1 MGICWLMRLED
12 VLFLCVEI
20 VNALAVSPQI
30 CYAITS
36 EVTKNSVQNWN
47 SIDLRKEI
55 DAVQTEIIAEETN
68 GRDLLC

>member
-1 MGICWLMRLED
+1 M
-12 VLFLCVEI
+12 EI

-36 EVTKNSVQNWN
+36 EVTKNSVQNGN
-47 SIDLRKEI
+47 SIDLETEI
-55 DAVQTEIIAEETN
+55 DAVQIEIIAEETN